1 MEDNQNIWEQMSNS
15 MKAIESDYED
25 CLEFLRNKEAASS
38 EEEIALATV
47 AATLTRFRDA
57 TLNASE
63 MVATC
68 TTMLALCDPTEMGLD
83 FVHEYSN
90 LNENSRMTM
99 EAILIMINL
108 AIQDI
113 EGED

>member
-1 MEDNQNIWEQMSNS
+1 MNESENIWEL
-15 MKAIESDYED
+15 DYQD
-25 CLEFLRNKEAASS
+25 CIEFLRNKKAESS

-47 AATLTRFRDA
+47 AATLTRFREA

-83 FVHEYSN
+83 FIHEYSN

-99 EAILIMINL
+99 EAILIMVNL